1 MLSDHGPGLV
11 KFSKDINIL
20 QFFCIRHIINS
31 IGPVSFFG
39 KFAMKLLMSQSEPQ
53 FMANYQYVMKNT
65 NGCFQINQEP
75 LEKVLKHCIISI
87 SDDQIVANPNVDD
100 ESLKKTVLVNR
111 HISQLHLITPKDYT
125 CI

>member
-1 MLSDHGPGLV
+1 
-11 KFSKDINIL
+11 
-20 QFFCIRHIINS
+20 
-31 IGPVSFFG
+31 
-39 KFAMKLLMSQSEPQ
+39 MKLLMSQSEPQ

-65 NGCFQINQEP
+65 NGCFQINKEP

-111 HISQLHLITPKDYT
+111 HISQLSSEECAGSGPDRITQMAPITDP
-125 CI
+125 